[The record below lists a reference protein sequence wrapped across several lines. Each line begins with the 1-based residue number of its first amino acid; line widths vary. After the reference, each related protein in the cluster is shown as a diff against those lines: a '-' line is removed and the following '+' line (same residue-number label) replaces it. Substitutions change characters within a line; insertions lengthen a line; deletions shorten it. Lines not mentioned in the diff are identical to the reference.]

1 MVAVSKANIT
11 GFCNSFIFFFSMN
24 HTCFYKKISSTL
36 FCKLCQLADCIEKE
50 WNEVCLSAAGVP
62 TVFQQQRME
71 KNHRLFY

>member
-1 MVAVSKANIT
+1 
-11 GFCNSFIFFFSMN
+11 MN

-36 FCKLCQLADCIEKE
+36 FCKLYQLADCIEKE